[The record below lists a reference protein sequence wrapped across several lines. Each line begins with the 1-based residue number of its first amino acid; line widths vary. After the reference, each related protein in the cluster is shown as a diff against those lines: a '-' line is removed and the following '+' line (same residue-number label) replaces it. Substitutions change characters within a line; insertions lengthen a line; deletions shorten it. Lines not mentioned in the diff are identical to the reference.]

1 MKRISNYVFSRV
13 PSVIRPRSKFD
24 KGRTYKTTF
33 DAGYLI
39 PFFVEDVLPGD
50 TMQLSLTAFARMAT
64 LIVPYMDNVWM
75 DFHFFYCANRLA
87 WVNWQRFC
95 GEQDNPGDST
105 DYLVPQ
111 VTVTPTVGSL
121 WDYLGLP
128 VGKQM
133 TVDALVPRM
142 CNLIWNEWY
151 RDENLQ
157 NSVVVDKDD
166 GPDTAS
172 DYVLLKR
179 GKRKSDA
186 FTSALPWPQK
196 GPGVELSLATSFA
209 PVGTPATVGTDTK
222 FSQYVAGTGLTGSTW
237 TLNAAGK
244 TINGGSA
251 TPPIVGGFKGVG
263 ANASVATA
271 SSTSGSVGIGLYA
284 DLSAATAV
292 TINSMREAFQVQKWY
307 EQLAR
312 GGSRYVE
319 LCLSMFGVHTGD
331 ARLQRPEYLG
341 GGTVPIN
348 VHAVV
353 QSSQTFDPGFM
364 SDSTPQGN
372 LAAYAVAGANGI
384 GFSKS
389 FVEHGYVIGFVSVR
403 ADYNYQQGIDRHWS
417 RRTKFDFYWPAFAH
431 LGEVPILNKEIYYQ
445 NNPTDDNAAFGYQE
459 RWYEYRYGVNK
470 ITGKLRSGV
479 TGSLDVWHLA
489 QNFAN
494 LPTLN
499 STFIE
504 ENPPISRVL
513 AVQDEPQFIFDS
525 VIKCQMSRVMPV
537 YSTPGL
543 VDHF

>member
-39 PFFVEDVLPGD
+39 PFFVEDILPGD
-50 TMQLSLTAFARMAT
+50 TMQLNLTAFARMAT

-75 DFHFFYCANRLA
+75 DFQFFFCPNRLV
-87 WVNWQRFC
+87 WENWQRFC
-95 GEQDNPGDST
+95 GEQDNPDDST

-121 WDYLGLP
+121 WDYFGLP

-133 TVDALVPRM
+133 TVDSLLPRM
-142 CNLIWNEWY
+142 YNLIWNEWY

-157 NSVVVDKDD
+157 DSADLQVDD
-166 GPDTAS
+166 GPDAAII
-172 DYVLLKR
+172 YKLRKR

-209 PVGTPATVGTDTK
+209 PVGTPATVGSETR
-222 FSQYVAGTGLTGSTW
+222 FSQYVAGTGLSGTTW

-244 TINGGSA
+244 TISGNST
-251 TPPIVGGFKGVG
+251 TPPVVGGFKGVG
-263 ANASVATA
+263 ANASVDTTA
-271 SSTSGSVGIGLYA
+271 STSSSVGIGLFA
-284 DLSAATAV
+284 DLTAATSV
-292 TINSMREAFQVQKWY
+292 TINSMREAFQIQRWY
-307 EQLAR
+307 ERLAV

-341 GGTVPIN
+341 GGTIPIN
-348 VHAVV
+348 VHAVA
-353 QSSQTFDPGFM
+353 QTAPGFTDGALG
-364 SDSTPQGN
+364 SETPQGN

-389 FVEHGYVIGFVSVR
+389 FVEHGYVIGLVSVR

-431 LGEVPILNKEIYYQ
+431 LGEVPILNKELYYQ
-445 NNPTDDNAAFGYQE
+445 NDVSVDDQAFGYQE

-479 TGSLDVWHLA
+479 AGSLDFWHLA
-489 QNFAN
+489 QHFGS

-504 ENPPISRVL
+504 ENPPISRVI

-525 VIKCQMSRVMPV
+525 VIKCFMSRVMPV

-543 VDHF
+543 IDRF

>member
-39 PFFVEDVLPGD
+39 PFFVEDILPGD
-50 TMQLSLTAFARMAT
+50 TMQLNLTAFARMAT

-75 DFHFFYCANRLA
+75 DFQFFFCPNRLV
-87 WVNWQRFC
+87 WENWQRFC
-95 GEQDNPGDST
+95 GEQDNPSDST

-111 VTVTPTVGSL
+111 VNVTPTVGSL

-128 VGKQM
+128 VGKNL

-142 CNLIWNEWY
+142 CNLIWNSWY

-157 NSVVVDKDD
+157 NSVVVDVDD

-172 DYVLLKR
+172 DYVLMKR

-196 GPGVELSLATSFA
+196 GPGVELSLSSSYA
-209 PVGTPATVGTDTK
+209 PVGVPTMTSGGLDKFNQFVVGN
-222 FSQYVAGTGLTGSTW
+222 GLGSSPVTISASGRAITGS
-237 TLNAAGK
+237 G
-244 TINGGSA
+244 A
-251 TPPIVGGFKGVG
+251 TPPIVGGFVGVG
-263 ANASVATA
+263 ANASFQPTGYA
-271 SSTSGSVGIGLYA
+271 SSNTGAGLYA
-284 DLSAATAV
+284 DLSAATTV
-292 TINSMREAFQVQKWY
+292 TINSMREAFQIQKWY

-348 VHAVV
+348 VHAVA
-353 QSSQTFDPGFM
+353 QTSATGIASED
-364 SDSTPQGN
+364 TPQGN
-372 LAAYAVAGANGI
+372 LSAYAVAGANGI

-389 FVEHGYVIGFVSVR
+389 FVEHGYVLGFVSVR
-403 ADYNYQQGIDRHWS
+403 ADYNYQQGLDRHWS

-445 NNPTDDNAAFGYQE
+445 NNASVDNAAFGYQE

-479 TGSLDVWHLA
+479 PFSLDVWHLA
-489 QNFAN
+489 QYFDN
-494 LPTLN
+494 LPTL
-499 STFIE
+499 SSQFIE
-504 ENPPISRVL
+504 ENPPLDRVI
-513 AVQDEPQFIFDS
+513 AVQNEPQFIFDS
-525 VIKCQMSRVMPV
+525 VIKCYMSRVMPV